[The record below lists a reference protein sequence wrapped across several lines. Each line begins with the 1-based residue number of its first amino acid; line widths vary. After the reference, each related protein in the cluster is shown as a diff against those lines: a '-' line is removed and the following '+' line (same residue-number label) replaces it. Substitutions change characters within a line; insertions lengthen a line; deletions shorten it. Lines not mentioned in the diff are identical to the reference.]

1 MAEGDV
7 TVVVVDDDSSV
18 RQGVARL
25 ARSAGFSTRTFAS
38 PTQFLKQ
45 PLPEGPACLV
55 LDVFMD
61 ELTGL
66 DVQEK
71 LLGNERRIPIIFLS
85 GHGDVPMTAKA
96 MKRGADDFLEKPFEP
111 TELIG
116 AIIRAVEHDR
126 EDSAARVHRRQLVQR
141 YELLTLRERDVMKLV
156 VNGLLNKQVAA
167 ELGISEKTVKVH
179 RGRVME
185 KMQVESLAQLV
196 RISQQIG

>member
-1 MAEGDV
+1 MAESDV

-18 RQGVARL
+18 RHGVARL

-45 PLPEGPACLV
+45 PLPQSPACLV

-66 DVQEK
+66 DVQER
-71 LLGNERRIPIIFLS
+71 LLGAERKIPIIFLS

-96 MKRGADDFLEKPFEP
+96 MKRGAMDFLEKPFEP

-116 AIIRAVEHDR
+116 AIIRAVENDR
-126 EDSAARVHRRQLVQR
+126 KDSAARAQRNGLVQR

-156 VNGLLNKQVAA
+156 VNGLLNKEIAA

-185 KMQVESLAQLV
+185 KMQVRSLAELV
-196 RISQQIG
+196 KISQQIA